1 MEDQIFRNID
11 GSIKVVKDSWSKDIA
26 EIRCATYGRHP
37 RTVGQTTA
45 RAGGPWFTTA
55 TPPQPA
61 QKNWLSLD
69 PRTDPR
75 SVDQT
80 THGPSFDPRS
90 VGLTVD
96 RRFRFSASRSRLDRF
111 PIFSSAESVGATYG
125 RHPRTVG
132 QTTARAGGPW
142 FTTVTPPQP
151 AQKNWLSLDPRTD
164 PRSVDQTTVR
174 GLCPWIKTSFT
185 QPLTRTTVDQHRPSF
200 DPRSVGLTVDRRF
213 RFSASRSRLDRFP
226 IFSSAESV
234 GAEVTVN
241 KAQKLF
247 GIYSH
252 KTREQL
258 VDNKVVDLLWE
269 RSDLLILDG
278 TRLMHTHIFI
288 NFPFDL
294 GESIPPSIM
303 FKSVDISHYLS
314 IKLYSSVIILDGTT
328 KGGKLLDEMLVA
340 KWVDKSVNLDCH
352 DHFQNHLSKLYY
364 NSFLAQLEQSV
375 EMANEF
381 DFEGLV
387 IIGVVDSK
395 INACLVAA
403 NFNSE
408 MQPATLATMSPEWKV
423 LKLRSNYKLKLQAVH
438 PIGYTFYGAIE
449 MVELVVRH
457 ILRLGIVAMQRFG
470 GERASNVVHQ
480 YFKEDNFSL
489 DGSDHVKQYLL
500 YHISSASGASSDPSS
515 TLDAIL
521 VINVQKLCKNNGVN
535 FGIIKASNQITI
547 LFIMAFTCSS

>member
-1 MEDQIFRNID
+1 MKDQIFQTID

-26 EIRCATYGRHP
+26 EIRCMLQEVLEKLSP
-37 RTVGQTTA
+37 TT
-45 RAGGPWFTTA
+45 
-55 TPPQPA
+55 PQF
-61 QKNWLSLD
+61 SLD
-69 PRTDPR
+69 SYSSFVKIPRFNGDDPATWVFQENCD
-75 SVDQT
+75 SKEISKSNLDDNKE
-80 THGPSFDPRS
+80 DPLPF
-90 VGLTVD
+90 VL
-96 RRFRFSASRSRLDRF
+96 
-111 PIFSSAESVGATYG
+111 IMTY
-125 RHPRTVG
+125 T
-132 QTTARAGGPW
+132 
-142 FTTVTPPQP
+142 
-151 AQKNWLSLDPRTD
+151 N
-164 PRSVDQTTVR
+164 VR
-174 GLCPWIKTSFT
+174 GGVPLHITKTG
-185 QPLTRTTVDQHRPSF
+185 V
-200 DPRSVGLTVDRRF
+200 
-213 RFSASRSRLDRFP
+213 
-226 IFSSAESV
+226 
-234 GAEVTVN
+234 EVTVN

-303 FKSVDISHYLS
+303 FKSVDIQLDISHYLS
-314 IKLYSSVIILDGTT
+314 IELYSSVIVLDGTT
-328 KGGKLLDEMLVA
+328 KGGKLLGEMLVA
-340 KWVDKSVNLDCH
+340 KWADKPVNLDCH

-364 NSFLAQLEQSV
+364 WSFLAQLEQSV

-387 IIGVVDSK
+387 MIGVVDSK

-408 MQPATLATMSPEWKV
+408 MQPATLAAMSPEWKV

-449 MVELVVRH
+449 MAELVVRH
-457 ILRLGIVAMQRFG
+457 ILRLDIVAMHRFG

-500 YHISSASGASSDPSS
+500 YHISSASVSSSDPSS
-515 TLDAIL
+515 TLDVIL
-521 VINVQKLCKNNGVN
+521 VINVQKLCKNNRVN
-535 FGIIKASNQITI
+535 SGIIKAANQITI
-547 LFIMAFTCSS
+547 LFIMAFTCSSQGIYNTPSFQMKFLDMNLEVKVLSGGRSIVVIHNDFIRAYGLDATNMTDLVDIIGPSKMLESFIWDPGPIIYC